1 MSLETDPAKGHL
13 TQGHPRQEVPGL
25 AKLCYDRGSA
35 DWRTSCEL
43 HMLQARGVLEE
54 MKGSF
59 SLGKT
64 GPEESGGWGQARDIY
79 PSHALRET
87 NSSKKSRKTCIST
100 PQAATSLLSGS
111 FQKSGLFKSI
121 FSGLVKMLEQSAS
134 PIVSSP
140 VPQVGLG
147 FDSPLLGLG
156 LLSGPRL

>member
-1 MSLETDPAKGHL
+1 MDCVKSFYKGEVSLETDPAKGHL

-111 FQKSGLFKSI
+111 FQKSGLFKGLRV
-121 FSGLVKMLEQSAS
+121 FSALVIKRVQNAS
-134 PIVSSP
+134 PIVCSP
-140 VPQVGLG
+140 VP
-147 FDSPLLGLG
+147 
-156 LLSGPRL
+156 